1 MNYELG
7 LSKYASKVKANLNNV
22 DDIKKFCNL
31 MSTFM
36 SDIDIIS
43 DRYICDAKS
52 LMAIFSY
59 DLSKPVTIG
68 LISKDED
75 EIQRFNS
82 IMEEFR

>member
-1 MNYELG
+1 MKYELE

-22 DDIKKFCNL
+22 NDIKKFCNL
-31 MSTFM
+31 TQTFV

-68 LISKDED
+68 LISDDAD
-75 EIQRFNS
+75 EIRRFTLV
-82 IMEEFR
+82 MEDFK

>member
-1 MNYELG
+1 MKYELG
-7 LSKYASKVKANLNNV
+7 LNKYASKVKLNLNNV

-31 MSTFM
+31 TQTFV

-52 LMAIFSY
+52 LMGIFSY

-68 LISKDED
+68 LISDDAD
-75 EIQRFNS
+75 EIRRFNS
-82 IMEEFR
+82 VMEDFK